1 MVGSNAVMS
10 CHFFISYICVNIVR
24 VQRLK
29 KISPYHFFS
38 LSSSYTDQLVEE
50 IGCTLEEVRDWQ
62 QQDEI
67 IQNDNVA
74 SGISESSISSSA
86 TSVVPKAE
94 LYKRSISE
102 SPNHLT
108 ASRETLTGSNLNI
121 STSRPNISG
130 SSNKFGSTFSIVK
143 HKKIDLTSFNEE
155 RPEEQKTPERRKSG
169 TDDYVLEENVL
180 KKAASI
186 NLDHSFSGK

>member
-1 MVGSNAVMS
+1 M
-10 CHFFISYICVNIVR
+10 
-24 VQRLK
+24 
-29 KISPYHFFS
+29 
-38 LSSSYTDQLVEE
+38 
-50 IGCTLEEVRDWQ
+50 RDWQ

-67 IQNDNVA
+67 QNNNIGGA
-74 SGISESSISSSA
+74 SELSISSSA
-86 TSVVPKAE
+86 ASVVVPKAE
-94 LYKRSISE
+94 LFKRSISE
-102 SPNHLT
+102 SPNPLT

-121 STSRPNISG
+121 STSRPNISASS

-186 NLDHSFSGK
+186 NLDHSFSGKEKSNYFL